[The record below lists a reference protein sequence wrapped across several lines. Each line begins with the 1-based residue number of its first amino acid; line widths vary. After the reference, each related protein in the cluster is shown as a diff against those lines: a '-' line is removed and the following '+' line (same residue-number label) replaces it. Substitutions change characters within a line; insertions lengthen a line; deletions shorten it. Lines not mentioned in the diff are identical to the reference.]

1 MSLIGSDPRTQLA
14 FSLYENKGVYAVMIG
29 SGISRTASIPTGW
42 EITLDLVR
50 RIGLAQG
57 EEEQD
62 DWAQWYREKTG
73 KEPNYSDL
81 LADIAISPEERR
93 SILHSYI
100 EPTEQEAQD
109 GLKVPTAAHLAIADL
124 VKSGH
129 VRVIITTNFDRLMEN
144 ALREKGVE
152 PTVISSVDALAG
164 AEPLTHSR
172 CYLLKI
178 HGDYKDARILNTD
191 EELSA
196 YPKEYGVLLN
206 RIFDEHGLIVCGW
219 SGEWDHALRAAILR
233 VPARRYPVFWASRG
247 RVGDGAKELIN
258 HRRAIEI
265 QIDGA
270 DEFFGSIAKKVEILN
285 LSRQENPIKINL
297 LIDMVKRALPK
308 QDSFIQLDDI
318 VSGELGRLSN
328 NVNSSDLSVVQAW
341 SKEEFKRRVS
351 FYESSAEGVVKIG
364 LMLGRWGRN
373 EHQFLAL
380 EILKSLVSTG
390 SKNNGGHAAWLS
402 LRLYPA
408 VLFFYGYGLGLVRS
422 EKWSELHKLF
432 CEKVVFDGRD
442 AQPVV
447 RSLFLQ
453 SWSNGASLWKEL
465 EGLET
470 RKTPLS
476 DHLYDLF
483 SSWKNGLVGVDLD
496 FEVLFGWFETLGSLA
511 YFEGNGLPEL
521 ENAYQNSNGQIFAP
535 MPLGRVGWNSAVH
548 NGLIKALASEGQ
560 KGHILSAEFADG
572 HSKKLEL
579 FLENFKRACGR
590 MFW

>member
-196 YPKEYGVLLN
+196 YPEEYGVLLN

-318 VSGELGRLSN
+318 VSGELGHLSN
-328 NVNSSDLSVVQAW
+328 NINSSDLSAMQAW
-341 SKEEFKRRVS
+341 SKEEFNRRVS

-364 LMLGRWGRN
+364 LMLGRWGRD
-373 EHQFLAL
+373 EHRLWAL
-380 EILKSLVSTG
+380 EILKNLVSTG
-390 SKNNGGHAAWLS
+390 SKNNGGNTVWLN

-408 VLFFYGYGLGLVRS
+408 VLFFYGYGLGLVRA
-422 EKWSELHKLF
+422 EKWGELHKLF
-432 CEKVVFDGRD
+432 REKVVFDGRD
-442 AQPVV
+442 AQLVV
-447 RSLFLQ
+447 RSLFLEA
-453 SWSNGASLWKEL
+453 WNNNTGLWREL
-465 EGLET
+465 EGLEK
-470 RKTPLS
+470 RRTPLS

-483 SSWKNGLVGVDLD
+483 SSWKNGLVGVDLN
-496 FEVLFGWFETLGSLA
+496 FEVLFGRFEMLGSLA
-511 YFEGNGLPEL
+511 YFEENELLEL
-521 ENAYQNSNGQIFAP
+521 ESAYQKSNGQIFAG
-535 MPLGRVGWNSAVH
+535 MPLGRVGWNGTVH
-548 NGLIKALASEGQ
+548 NGLIKALEADGWRAQ
-560 KGHILSAEFADG
+560 ILSAEFADG
-572 HSKKLEL
+572 HSRKLDL

-590 MFW
+590 MLW